1 MSDILSEEKTTTPES
16 EVNEFNQAMK
26 GSSLA
31 KDAWRRFKKNKMAF
45 VSLWIVALYAAIAI
59 FAPILPFHPYYAQ
72 VIDHAN
78 LRPSFKTAGE
88 VELEA
93 RTTYYKKVMAV
104 EGRTDYNDKE
114 KAEIARIE
122 EANMTDPVQR
132 NHYIFGTD
140 ALGRDVFSRTVYGGR
155 ISMTIGLIGT
165 LAALLIGILVGALA
179 GYVGGKTDNLLM
191 RFVDIMYGLPYM
203 LIVIIM
209 MAILGKNLAILFI
222 AIALVSWLTI
232 ARVVRGQVISLKNSE
247 YVLAARSMGAGAWHI
262 IIKHLIP
269 NTMGIIIAYATLSI
283 PEFIMSESFL
293 SFLGLGVSAPLASWG
308 SLISDGVKG
317 MELYPWILIVPALTM
332 TIFLFAMNF
341 MNMARI
347 RGSLLL
353 WRRENSISMWL

>member
-1 MSDILSEEKTTTPES
+1 MSDILSEEKTTIPES

-31 KDAWRRFKKNKMAF
+31 KDAWRRFRKNKMAF
-45 VSLWIVALYAAIAI
+45 ISLWVVALYAVIAI
-59 FAPILPFHPYYAQ
+59 FAPVLPLHPYYAQ

-78 LRPSFKTAGE
+78 LPPSFRTAGE
-88 VELEA
+88 VQLSTRKA
-93 RTTYYKKVMAV
+93 YFKKVMAV
-104 EGRTDYNDKE
+104 EGRSDYSDDE
-114 KAEIARIE
+114 KAEIASIE
-122 EANMTDPVQR
+122 AANKTKPVQK
-132 NHYIFGTD
+132 NHYILGTD
-140 ALGRDVFSRTVYGGR
+140 ALGRDMFSRTVYGGR

-165 LAALLIGILVGALA
+165 LAALLIGILVGAIA

-209 MAILGKNLAILFI
+209 MAILGKNLAILFV

-262 IIKHLIP
+262 IVKHLIP
-269 NTMGIIIAYATLSI
+269 NTAGIIIAYATLSI
-283 PEFIMSESFL
+283 PDFIMSESFL

-341 MNMARI
+341 VGDGVRDAFDPQSKNRV
-347 RGSLLL
+347 
-353 WRRENSISMWL
+353 